1 MNMVEIKCPHCNE
14 DVELDEGEFG
24 LFECPY
30 CDEEF
35 NWEEKKIMGSIKGK
49 ELWLR
54 LLLNIGIF
62 VALIF
67 GVIAIVVYQYAE
79 GMTNFQG

>member
-1 MNMVEIKCPHCNE
+1 MNMIEIKCPHCNE
-14 DVELDEGEFG
+14 DIELDDGESG

-49 ELWLR
+49 ELLLR
-54 LLLNIGIF
+54 LLRII
-62 VALIF
+62 AISAAIIF
-67 GVIAIVVYQYAE
+67 GAVVIVVYQYAE

>member
-1 MNMVEIKCPHCNE
+1 MNMVEIKCPHCNK
-14 DVELDEGEFG
+14 DIELDGGESG

-49 ELWLR
+49 ELLLR
-54 LLLNIGIF
+54 LLRII
-62 VALIF
+62 AISAAIIF
-67 GVIAIVVYQYAE
+67 GAVVIVVYQYAE